1 MEQVVFSEKVIRK
14 HVAIIHAY
22 SLMSVLQRKIVNMLL
37 HESLKEYG
45 FLNSQESVAIERR
58 MSLASLAKAIGF
70 NSNNTHYLKES
81 IDDLASLKIEWN
93 LLKDKAPT
101 DVSFLNLRVLHGAP
115 TFYQDGTF
123 NFSFHKIML
132 ALVNNPQIYGTID
145 LDLQAKFESK
155 YSHSLYENSTRFVN
169 LQKNKIVQLD
179 TFRKLF
185 GVESQKYQTMRELT
199 RNVITPSLE
208 EVNDRADFIV
218 ALNPLKIGRKI
229 AAFELLVKNNKKPL
243 KAIDANHQMTID
255 SLIKEI
261 RQVIGFI
268 NDATLEN
275 IFRTYPKDYILEKIT
290 YVKIHA
296 KKESTGLYPAAYFIS
311 ALKNDY
317 KSIDQAREKAET
329 KKPELS
335 NNLKKWGKENQ
346 LLQAD
351 VNYWKKM
358 LDYAE
363 SANSSTSTNHI
374 KQSLSH
380 AEDKLGSH
388 YLEKPLLEIEVV

>member
-14 HVAIIHAY
+14 HVSIIHAY

-58 MSLASLAKAIGF
+58 MSLGSLAKAIGF

-101 DVSFLNLRVLHGAP
+101 DVSFLNLRILHGAP

-132 ALVNNPQIYGTID
+132 ALVNNPPIYGTID

-169 LQKNKIVQLD
+169 LQKNKIVQLN
-179 TFRKLF
+179 TFRKLL

-208 EVNDRADFIV
+208 EVNDRASFVV
-218 ALNPLKIGRKI
+218 ALNPIKIGRKV
-229 AAFELLVKNNKKPL
+229 AAFELSVKDNKRSERMISHNK
-243 KAIDANHQMTID
+243 IDADN
-255 SLIKEI
+255 LIKEI
-261 RQVIGFI
+261 KQVVGFI
-268 NDATLEN
+268 NDATLDS
-275 IFRTYPKDYILEKIT
+275 IFRSYAKEYILEKIA
-290 YVKIHA
+290 YVKSHA

-317 KSIDQAREKAET
+317 KSIDQSVEKAET
-329 KKPELS
+329 KKLEIS
-335 NNLKKWGKENQ
+335 DDLKKWGKENQ
-346 LLQAD
+346 MLQSD

-363 SANSSTSTNHI
+363 SANSSTSINHI
-374 KQSLSH
+374 KQSLNH
-380 AEDKLGSH
+380 VEDKLKEH
-388 YLEKPLLEIEVV
+388 HIRKPILEKTVI